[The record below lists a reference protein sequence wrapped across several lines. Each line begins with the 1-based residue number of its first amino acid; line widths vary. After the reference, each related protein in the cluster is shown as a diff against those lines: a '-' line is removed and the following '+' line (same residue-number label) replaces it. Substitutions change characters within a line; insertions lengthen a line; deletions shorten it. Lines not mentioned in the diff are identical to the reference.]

1 MTPEDCF
8 ELGYIVRPHGLKGA
22 MHIHLDVDDPTKY
35 NKMESV
41 FVLMG
46 GNLVPFLV
54 KSLQINVAKG
64 IIEFDGI
71 TSTEDAQALN
81 SCPLYLPLT
90 LLPKL
95 KRGQFYYHQ
104 VIGYTVVDIVKGPL
118 GTIVDIYSSGAQDI
132 INMKYREKEV
142 LVPVSDE
149 IVLHADHGKN
159 EVYVQLPDGLLEIYL
174 S

>member
-8 ELGYIVRPHGLKGA
+8 ELGYIVRSHGLKGA
-22 MHIHLDVDDPTKY
+22 MHVHLDVDDPAKY

-41 FVLMG
+41 FALIE

-54 KSLQINVAKG
+54 KSLQIAGVKG
-64 IIEFDGI
+64 IIEFEGI
-71 TSTEDAQALN
+71 SSAEDALGLK
-81 SCPLYLPLT
+81 SCPLYLPLK

-95 KRGQFYYHQ
+95 KEGQFYYHQ
-104 VIGYTVVDIVKGPL
+104 VIGYTVVDKVKGPL
-118 GTIVDIYSSGAQDI
+118 GTITDIYSSGAQDI
-132 INMKYREKEV
+132 ISMKYQDKEV

-174 S
+174 